1 MKNKS
6 TNQVVTF
13 GMKMNPV
20 SRFLTDETRNQN
32 NDTMSN
38 SEIEETTFDA
48 NGEREFNTQDEICR
62 NDIFNT
68 LQLEEVSN
76 KMKTKLLC
84 IYECISIQYN
94 NKKQVFIDRLN
105 QEKTVTQK

>member
-38 SEIEETTFDA
+38 SEVRKMSSDKIKKISE
-48 NGEREFNTQDEICR
+48 QDI
-62 NDIFNT
+62 DH
-68 LQLEEVSN
+68 LQN
-76 KMKTKLLC
+76 QIK
-84 IYECISIQYN
+84 N
-94 NKKQVFIDRLN
+94 NYMYTSAD
-105 QEKTVTQK
+105 

>member
-38 SEIEETTFDA
+38 SEESE
-48 NGEREFNTQDEICR
+48 QDIDHLQNEI
-62 NDIFNT
+62 
-68 LQLEEVSN
+68 
-76 KMKTKLLC
+76 K
-84 IYECISIQYN
+84 N
-94 NKKQVFIDRLN
+94 NYMYTSAD
-105 QEKTVTQK
+105 

>member
-38 SEIEETTFDA
+38 SEVRKMSSDKIKKKLV
-48 NGEREFNTQDEICR
+48 NKILIICK
-62 NDIFNT
+62 I
-68 LQLEEVSN
+68 
-76 KMKTKLLC
+76 K
-84 IYECISIQYN
+84 
-94 NKKQVFIDRLN
+94 
-105 QEKTVTQK
+105 

>member
-38 SEIEETTFDA
+38 SEV
-48 NGEREFNTQDEICR
+48 R
-62 NDIFNT
+62 
-68 LQLEEVSN
+68 
-76 KMKTKLLC
+76 KMSSDK
-84 IYECISIQYN
+84 I
-94 NKKQVFIDRLN
+94 KKN
-105 QEKTVTQK
+105 

>member
-1 MKNKS
+1 MENKS

-38 SEIEETTFDA
+38 SEVRKMSSDKIKKKLV
-48 NGEREFNTQDEICR
+48 NKILIICK
-62 NDIFNT
+62 I
-68 LQLEEVSN
+68 
-76 KMKTKLLC
+76 K
-84 IYECISIQYN
+84 
-94 NKKQVFIDRLN
+94 
-105 QEKTVTQK
+105 